1 MEIKNNELK
10 GFWDNKFEEKEIK
23 KNENRRTNN
32 EKNINFNNDN
42 LSYYSKKED
51 NSFFPKFF
59 IVQIILNTILF
70 FLSVGLNEGFII
82 IMILNCVLFWLYSFI
97 SILKNDFKKEN
108 DKYLWIFILIFV
120 PIITPFLYPDFKE
133 KITK

>member
-10 GFWDNKFEEKEIK
+10 NFWDNKLEEKEIK
-23 KNENRRTNN
+23 KNENRNFNN
-32 EKNINFNNDN
+32 EKSINFNNDN
-42 LSYYSKKED
+42 LNYTRKENND
-51 NSFFPKFF
+51 FFPKFF
-59 IVQIILNTILF
+59 IIQIILNIILS
-70 FLSVGLNEGFII
+70 FLSIVINESFTM
-82 IMILNCVLFWLYSFI
+82 IMILNCILFWLYSFI